1 MVHYPI
7 NFRVAQKLPLTLLE
21 IHTLAYVFIALLMY
35 LFWPSKPYN
44 ALSPVVFTESEVV
57 ETAALFTLHDYSEK
71 KEVMSVRCAL
81 KDELDTANV
90 MNAHFGSITEER
102 PSMSNEQIVE
112 PVSSPDPRRRG
123 GDILISANERA
134 KKKALTAYT
143 LIPIACQ
150 RTRLR
155 LMCIFKLR
163 RMLRSPHQAATIS
176 STSEQTPPSM
186 ETYSHDQ
193 PQVEYPS
200 QDASAHMHEQ
210 RPNEPLTSKV

>member
-7 NFRVAQKLPLTLLE
+7 NVRVAQKLPLTLLE

-44 ALSPVVFTESEVV
+44 ALSPVVFTESEAV

-143 LIPIACQ
+143 IDTHSVSENQATSNVHLQATSNASITSSSSHHLLNLGADTTIYGN
-150 RTRLR
+150 
-155 LMCIFKLR
+155 IF
-163 RMLRSPHQAATIS
+163 S
-176 STSEQTPPSM
+176 
-186 ETYSHDQ
+186 
-193 PQVEYPS
+193 
-200 QDASAHMHEQ
+200 
-210 RPNEPLTSKV
+210 